1 MKRCPYCGHEIKA
14 AAKKCRFC
22 GHWLDGSGDAQ
33 APQGGY
39 GQQPQQQYGQPQQ
52 GYGQQQQQY
61 NQQQYGPQQGYN
73 QQQGY
78 QQQYGQQ
85 QGYQQ
90 GYQQQYGPQQG
101 FGAQAQQVR
110 NEINEKINQYNKGE
124 MTVSS
129 LIAEGFSIGL
139 SNAPLIIIALIL
151 AGFTMWIPYLNVGIV
166 IALSCLP
173 LALAKGNQKKL
184 SPTFIFDGQ
193 YRKYMGEYF
202 QLLGLKMLT
211 LIPAYLFLYI
221 PGYIINIGYSQAL
234 FLMIDKE
241 ISPSEAL
248 IQSTKMTDGY
258 KMTIFLTNLALG
270 VVIGVVAMVLSF
282 LVSLTKVD
290 ILMAIVMILVIVVA
304 SFVAIGVN
312 AAIYRNLCK
321 VHGK

>member
-1 MKRCPYCGHEIKA
+1 MEEMKRCPYCGHEIKA

-39 GQQPQQQYGQPQQ
+39 GQQPQQYGPQQQQGYGAQQQQYGPQQQQGYGPQQ
-52 GYGQQQQQY
+52 GYGQQQQ
-61 NQQQYGPQQGYN
+61 
-73 QQQGY
+73 
-78 QQQYGQQ
+78 YGQQ
-85 QGYQQ
+85 QYAYGQ
-90 GYQQQYGPQQG
+90 GQG
-101 FGAQAQQVR
+101 FGAQAQNVR
-110 NEINEKINQYNKGE
+110 NDINEKINQYNKGE

-151 AGFTMWIPYLNVGIV
+151 AGLTMWIPYLNVGIV

-173 LALAKGNQKKL
+173 LALAKGKQGKL

-211 LIPAYLFLYI
+211 LIPAYLFLFI

-270 VVIGVVAMVLSF
+270 LVIGVVACILMFIVG
-282 LVSLTKVD
+282 LTKVE
-290 ILMAIVMILVIVVA
+290 ILQAIIMLIVIVVA
-304 SFVAIGVN
+304 SFVSIGVN

-321 VHGK
+321 VNPVK